1 MSTAPIK
8 DIQKAAD
15 NRAVAIDR
23 VGVCRV
29 KLPLL
34 FSEAGADQPS
44 IGEWSAFTDLTS
56 DVRGTHM
63 SRLVRLLQAASARVE
78 CDSFRALP
86 RQIRRDLGARTA
98 MASARFT
105 FFVEKRAPVSKEV
118 GFLDARAALYC
129 EAREGEPDL
138 FLLRLAAPIMT
149 LCPCSKA
156 ISAYGA
162 HNQRSRVIITAVPA
176 APVLLRDL
184 FALAESA
191 ASAELYPVLKR
202 PDEKYVTERAY
213 DNPKFVEDVARDL
226 AVELSRLPAVAAFR
240 VEAENFESIHN
251 HSAYAMVE
259 SEGFPARD
267 F

>member
-1 MSTAPIK
+1 MIE
-8 DIQKAAD
+8 DVQKTAD

-23 VGVCRV
+23 VGISRL

-44 IGEWSAFTDLTS
+44 VGEWGAFTDLLPE
-56 DVRGTHM
+56 VRGTHM
-63 SRLVRLLQAASARVE
+63 SRLVRLLQAASVRVDF
-78 CDSFRALP
+78 DSFRALP
-86 RQIRRDLGARTA
+86 RRIRAELGARA
-98 MASARFT
+98 AAAAVRFT
-105 FFVEKRAPVSKEV
+105 FFVEKRAPVSKEA
-118 GFLDARAALYC
+118 GFLDAQAALFC
-129 EAREGEPDL
+129 EARADGTDL
-138 FLLRLAAPIMT
+138 FLARLAAPIMT

-162 HNQRSRVIITAVPA
+162 HNQRSRVTITAAPTA
-176 APVLLRDL
+176 APALLRDL
-184 FALAESA
+184 FALAERA

-202 PDEKYVTERAY
+202 PDEKYVTERAH

-259 SEGFPARD
+259 SEGFPSRD

>member
-63 SRLVRLLQAASARVE
+63 SRLVRLLQAASARVD

-105 FFVEKRAPVSKEV
+105 FFVEKKSA
-118 GFLDARAALYC
+118 GF
-129 EAREGEPDL
+129 EG
-138 FLLRLAAPIMT
+138 
-149 LCPCSKA
+149 
-156 ISAYGA
+156 
-162 HNQRSRVIITAVPA
+162 SRV
-176 APVLLRDL
+176 
-184 FALAESA
+184 FG
-191 ASAELYPVLKR
+191 
-202 PDEKYVTERAY
+202 RARGGCI
-213 DNPKFVEDVARDL
+213 ARRGRTRRICFCC
-226 AVELSRLPAVAAFR
+226 VWRRRL
-240 VEAENFESIHN
+240 
-251 HSAYAMVE
+251 
-259 SEGFPARD
+259 
-267 F
+267 